1 MYNESRSLFTQTFN
15 FSFAC
20 NINGASYLKIG
31 KVFLHKA
38 IDLADREAASFA
50 VFQSHCNQTAEG
62 KKEKIK
68 SLLQLK
74 ADEVK
79 YTTQQF
85 SHKSKRLCADL

>member
-1 MYNESRSLFTQTFN
+1 MSHVLYLHKPSTFVLLVILF
-15 FSFAC
+15 
-20 NINGASYLKIG
+20 GASYLKIG